1 MTDLFSEDDFDI
13 PESTEEQEDFDLDSL
28 RTSSARAGSMFDE
41 EMEDMEMEELPTD
54 SSSGFS
60 LASFTP
66 GQRLILALLL
76 LFDIV
81 AVGVGILLVA
91 NVI

>member
-1 MTDLFSEDDFDI
+1 MADLFSEDDFDI
-13 PESTEEQEDFDLDSL
+13 PESTEEEDFDLDSL
-28 RTSSARAGSMFDE
+28 RASSARAGSMFDE
-41 EMEDMEMEELPTD
+41 EMEDMEMQELPLDT
-54 SSSGFS
+54 SSGFS

-81 AVGVGILLVA
+81 AVGVGFLLVT
-91 NVI
+91 NVL